1 MSPAPLIVF
10 PSWKSLGVGLA
21 AWVLLV
27 TSGSALAATISF
39 TARIDDGT
47 LLKSTTGAN
56 LNGQVR
62 FGVFWD
68 QNVTNS
74 TFLNASSVGNLWSS
88 TPAAQRFSTLQSNF
102 LSLITNTVSVTNG
115 SFSFTGTANNEYD
128 TGVSDGQEGTILISM
143 REQPIFAFVTD
154 SFSSP
159 TGVAILAATLV
170 TVGDDNSIDA
180 GATPWGLAFN
190 AVTDETWGT
199 TEATVTTVVGTTNG
213 SPINSVQL
221 ASLPGGAPATP
232 TLKLLTTGTPVYT
245 NGNTVVTHT
254 FAGNSNATYVFEY
267 KSSLATAWQTNAI
280 SVNSSTNFSVAFTN
294 SGVNSTNEWKNRMF
308 FRVKNG

>member
-39 TARIDDGT
+39 TASIDDGT
-47 LLKSTTGAN
+47 LLKSTTGAI

-88 TPAAQRFSTLQSNF
+88 TPAAQRFSTLQTNF
-102 LSLITNTVSVTNG
+102 LSLTTNTVSVTNG

-128 TGVSDGQEGTILISM
+128 TGVSDGQGDPILISM
-143 REQPIFAFVTD
+143 RDKPIFAFVTD

-170 TVGDDNSIDA
+170 TVGDETDFFD
-180 GATPWGLAFN
+180 GKTTWGLAFN
-190 AVTDETWGT
+190 AVTDEWGNT
-199 TEATVTTVVGTTNG
+199 DPTVTTVVGTTNG

-221 ASLPGGAPATP
+221 ASLPGGSPTTP
-232 TLKLLTTGTPVYT
+232 TLKLLAIGTPVYT

-267 KSSLATAWQTNAI
+267 KTSLTSPWQTNPV